1 VTAPRAIARTGTRT
15 VTLIGTLIGGVL
27 AGLLLLLPGCSD
39 HGIAGNWNVD
49 PRHGPIEHVE
59 FDARSDA
66 AIVGVDDGSG
76 GDEHLPFRYA
86 VRDGAVTLTGTWRGK
101 EATWRG
107 RLAGDVFE
115 LSGPDGE
122 IVLRRGAHGR

>member
-1 VTAPRAIARTGTRT
+1 VTARRGPAAPAI
-15 VTLIGTLIGGVL
+15 VL
-27 AGLLLLLPGCSD
+27 AGLLLLSLPGCAGD

-76 GDEHLPFRYA
+76 GDRHLQFRYA
-86 VRDGAVTLTGTWRGK
+86 VRDGDVTLTGNWHGKDVTWS
-101 EATWRG
+101 G
-107 RLAGDVFE
+107 RLTGDE
-115 LSGPDGE
+115 LALRGPDGA
-122 IVLRRGAHGR
+122 IVLRRGAHVR

>member
-1 VTAPRAIARTGTRT
+1 MTARRGPAAPAIG
-15 VTLIGTLIGGVL
+15 L
-27 AGLLLLLPGCSD
+27 AGLLLLLPGCSGD

-76 GDEHLPFRYA
+76 GDQHLQFRYA
-86 VRDGAVTLTGTWRGK
+86 VRDGDVTLTGNWHGENVTWS
-101 EATWRG
+101 G
-107 RLAGDVFE
+107 RLTGDE
-115 LSGPDGE
+115 LALRGPDGA
-122 IVLRRGAHGR
+122 IVLRRGAHVR

>member
-1 VTAPRAIARTGTRT
+1 
-15 VTLIGTLIGGVL
+15 VTLRRSVAGALVL
-27 AGLLLLLPGCSD
+27 AGPTLLLLAGCSND

-76 GDEHLPFRYA
+76 GDEHLQFRYS
-86 VRDGAVTLTGTWRGK
+86 VRDGDVTLTGIWHGKDVTWS
-101 EATWRG
+101 G
-107 RLAGDVFE
+107 RLSGDQLE
-115 LSGPDGE
+115 LRGPDE
-122 IVLRRGAHGR
+122 AIVLRRGAHVR